1 MEVAHGAV
9 AVPLAVRLHLG
20 RAAVQVAAQR
30 CGADILHIKGDAVD
44 PDIRPPGRWGT
55 DVDILVR
62 PRDVG
67 ILHGALADAGWTVY
81 SSFATG
87 SPFGHA
93 QTYAHDHFG
102 YLDVHR
108 FFPGI
113 ERAPSAAFDHLWASR
128 SAKEFGGISC
138 PIPSPDD
145 QAVIL
150 ILNAARN
157 GGSTSDDM
165 RHLWTDADDEARAR
179 RQRQVDLLEAQVA
192 FDAARGEIERHRG
205 ARTYRMWRAVSTGGG
220 RLAEW
225 WGRVVAARSI
235 RQKIRLVLRAP
246 LVNTEHLAHRLGR
259 APTPREVLVEFVAR
273 PVRGLAELRGRSR
286 R

>member
-1 MEVAHGAV
+1 METAHGV
-9 AVPLAVRLHLG
+9 TAVPLSVRLHLG

-44 PDIRPPGRWGT
+44 RDIRPAGRWGS

-62 PRDVG
+62 PRDVAT
-67 ILHGALADAGWTVY
+67 LHRALTDAGWTVY
-81 SSFATG
+81 SRFATG

-93 QTYAHDHFG
+93 QTYTHDHFG

-113 ERAPSAAFDHLWASR
+113 ERTPSTAFDYLWASR
-128 SAKEFGGISC
+128 STKDFGGIPC
-138 PIPSPDD
+138 PIPSPDH

-157 GGSTSDDM
+157 GGSTSADM
-165 RHLWTDADDEARAR
+165 RRLWTDADDQSRAR
-179 RQRQVDLLEAQVA
+179 LRRQVDILEAHVA
-192 FDAARGEIERHRG
+192 FDASRGEIERHRG

-259 APTPREVLVEFVAR
+259 APTAREVFVEFFAR
-273 PVRGLAELRGRSR
+273 PARGVAELRGRSR